1 VGGLLTVKTT
11 PVRPHMEHMEICI
24 VPLRQ
29 RECPGE
35 RRLCTGGIV
44 EWVENQRKIHDGDP
58 FLEF

>member
-1 VGGLLTVKTT
+1 
-11 PVRPHMEHMEICI
+11 

-44 EWVENQRKIHDGDP
+44 ERVENQRRIHDYDP
-58 FLEF
+58 CLEC

>member
-1 VGGLLTVKTT
+1 VGSLLTVDAT
-11 PVRPHMEHMEICI
+11 PGRPHMEHMEICI

-35 RRLCTGGIV
+35 RRLYTGGIV

>member
-1 VGGLLTVKTT
+1 
-11 PVRPHMEHMEICI
+11 MEHMEICI